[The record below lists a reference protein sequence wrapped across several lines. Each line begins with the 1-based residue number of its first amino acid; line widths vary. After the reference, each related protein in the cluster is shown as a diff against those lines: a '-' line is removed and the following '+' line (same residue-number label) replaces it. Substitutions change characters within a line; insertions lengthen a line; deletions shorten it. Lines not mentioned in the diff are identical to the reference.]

1 MRFGL
6 VGVPS
11 ILLLQSS
18 KLIAKYNDSDPS
30 IEGLVSF
37 VTKMTGV
44 NPVGEPSITEQDLEG
59 PVPTK
64 PEPRID
70 SMLIISWIFVLACL
84 SFFFYKSTT
93 FKKFLEF
100 VARNWRE
107 AEAEQHL
114 HME

>member
-11 ILLLQSS
+11 ILLLQTS

-37 VTKMTGV
+37 VTKTTGL
-44 NPVGEPSITEQDLEG
+44 NPVGEPVITEQDLEG

-70 SMLIISWIFVLACL
+70 SILIISWIFVLACL
-84 SFFFYKSTT
+84 SYFFYKSAT
-93 FKKFLEF
+93 FKRFIEF

-107 AEAEQHL
+107 AEAQQHF
-114 HME
+114 HHE